1 MTDVFDV
8 LSRDHEEVK
17 QMLSQLE
24 DGPTAATGADKDQL
38 RSRQKLTEQLVI
50 EESRHEAVEQMFV
63 WPVVREKVPDGDRL
77 ADRALAQ
84 EQEGEEILGKLDKSD
99 PREPEFEKLLAEFI
113 TAGREHI
120 TFEESLV
127 WPELRLVLS
136 AEEAERLAGRC
147 ETAKQAAPTRPHPG
161 KLSSPDALQSTGP
174 VVAATDRIR
183 DAITRR
189 GKN

>member
-8 LSRDHEEVK
+8 LGRDHEEVK

-24 DGPTAATGADKDQL
+24 EGPTAATGTDEDQ
-38 RSRQKLTEQLVI
+38 RQSRKKLVEQLII

-63 WPVVREKVPDGDRL
+63 WPTVRQKLPDGDRL
-77 ADRALAQ
+77 ADRAVAQ
-84 EQEGEEILGKLDKSD
+84 EQEGEEVLSKLDKSNPSD
-99 PREPEFEKLLAEFI
+99 PEFEQLLGEFI
-113 TAGREHI
+113 AAGREHI

-127 WPELRLVLS
+127 WPELRLALS
-136 AEEAERLAGRC
+136 AEEAEQLADRC

-161 KLSSPDALQSTGP
+161 KMSSPEALQSTGP

-183 DAITRR
+183 DAITGR

>member
-8 LSRDHEEVK
+8 LGRDHEEVK
-17 QMLSQLE
+17 QMLSKLE
-24 DGPTAATGADKDQL
+24 EGPTAATGADEDQL
-38 RSRQKLTEQLVI
+38 QSRQKLVEQLII

-63 WPVVREKVPDGDRL
+63 WPAVREKVPGGDQL

-84 EQEGEEILGKLDKSD
+84 EQGSEETLSKLDKSD
-99 PREPEFEKLLAEFI
+99 PGDPEFEKLLAEFI
-113 TAGREHI
+113 AAGREHM

-127 WPELRLVLS
+127 WPELRLALS
-136 AEEAERLAGRC
+136 AEEADRLADRC

-161 KLSSPDALQSTGP
+161 KLSSPEALQSTGP

-189 GKN
+189 GED